1 MNTVLSHIKCF
12 ALNTYHGIR
21 QWVLQY
27 MLFLIACEIALLLC
41 NFRFGRFGMEGLI
54 MVLCMFLYTMLYYWF
69 KAFTPR
75 LRPMLQII
83 IPYILY
89 ALMVYLEIVS
99 ENDWN
104 FKKVTFD
111 YYMQMGMLMPLY
123 SLAIIGAEYG
133 LKIKLPAKAKR
144 IVSIVWNV
152 LTILLIVLFTMSIFG
167 LRLQS

>member
-1 MNTVLSHIKCF
+1 MLLYIKSF
-12 ALNTYHGIR
+12 ASNTYYGIR

-27 MLFLIACEIALLLC
+27 MLFLMACEIALLLC

-75 LRPMLQII
+75 LRPLLQII

-123 SLAIIGAEYG
+123 SLAIIGTEYG

-152 LTILLIVLFTMSIFG
+152 LTVLSLTFIVIGIIGCHLMLKG
-167 LRLQS
+167 